1 MNNGAIFKLTDNWN
15 LHKEEL
21 KDKGNKYY
29 LFNVKDGDI
38 IRLNEV
44 SFDILSYIDGEKSF
58 GEIFNLMKDMY
69 NVDENILRKDMT
81 ELIEKCLDKKIIAKI

>member
-1 MNNGAIFKLTDNWN
+1 MNNETIFKLTDNWN

-21 KDKGNKYY
+21 KENKYY

-44 SFDILSYIDGEKSF
+44 SFDVLTNIDGHKTF

-69 NVDENILRKDMT
+69 NVEDDILQKDMSK
-81 ELIEKCLDKKIIAKI
+81 LLHKCLDKKIITKLK